1 MSGVGSA
8 IIAVIVLIAVVG
20 GSLAIVRRV
29 RNRNEGSRSG
39 PSARIDSFTVGEP
52 WRRHVAAAQAAQRRY
67 RAQVLALP
75 AGPLKARMA
84 EIGMQVDR
92 GVMECW
98 DIAKRGYQLDGV
110 IRDLNAAD
118 LKARLDKSVDQREGA
133 SLRAQLGSVDRIRA
147 ARNDADE
154 RLRVLQTRLGEL
166 VGQAAEVVHDVPS
179 TDNADTSDTSDTA
192 TTSPTS
198 TNPGELGSAVDDVV
212 TQLTALRLAIREVSE
227 PMVGLDG
234 ADGGTAASAG

>member
-1 MSGVGSA
+1 MGSA
-8 IIAVIVLIAVVG
+8 VVAVIVLVAVIG
-20 GSLAIVRRV
+20 GSLAVVRQV
-29 RNRNEGSRSG
+29 RSRNGG
-39 PSARIDSFTVGEP
+39 GANPSARIDSFTVGEP
-52 WRRHVAAAQAAQRRY
+52 WRRHVAAAQAAQRKY
-67 RAQVLALP
+67 RAQVLTLP

-98 DIAKRGYQLDGV
+98 EIAKRGYQLDGV

-118 LKARLDKSVDQREGA
+118 LQARLDKSTDQREGA
-133 SLRAQLGSVDRIRA
+133 SLRAQLGSVDRIRT

-166 VGQAAEVVHDVPS
+166 IGQAAEVVHDVPS
-179 TDNADTSDTSDTA
+179 PDGDPGGTSAAGTTDTIDTTTSD
-192 TTSPTS
+192 
-198 TNPGELGSAVDDVV
+198 PGELGSAVDDVV